1 MMRTEMNLNEVVMCA
16 INGVEVGDTKKE
28 AVMSITSFVEAN
40 YINKAT
46 IQDLS
51 NLSISEIE
59 KLYEMGFEFHINDGK
74 VAGLILRQ
82 GDVN

>member
-82 GDVN
+82 GGLN